1 VTTEPIT
8 DELRWLARI
17 KELEWRADL
26 ARLVLAGDTAALS
39 ERLAQG
45 PNGGDSD
52 EYDARGELCTDC
64 WFERRR
70 ALLEELR

>member
-1 VTTEPIT
+1 MTRRITITEQSSDEPST

-17 KELEWRADL
+17 QELEWRADL

-45 PNGGDSD
+45 PRRVEVPATSPDDALD
-52 EYDARGELCTDC
+52 EVPR
-64 WFERRR
+64 
-70 ALLEELR
+70 